1 MITTAQVYNM
11 LNELIFTFYTEAT
24 EYKEI
29 EEQLRKAYPV
39 NETDKIVVLPYLNT
53 ELSVHS

>member
-29 EEQLRKAYPV
+29 EEQLREVYPV